1 MDGARDE
8 ARIFCGENSG
18 APGPAVLTSGA
29 SRVTARVVRVAELV
43 GVRQFRLVE
52 GQAPDP
58 GPGEVQV
65 QVQAVGICGSD
76 MHSFAEGA
84 IGDTP
89 VIYPTVLGHESAGI
103 VAKIG
108 AGVTGWSVG
117 DRAAFEP
124 SVFCYHCS
132 YCLRGRH
139 NLCTSMRFLSTP
151 GGDPGFLRDRVNL
164 PPGNLLSLP
173 STLSIA
179 EATLVEPLSIAL
191 HSMKLATPLL
201 GETAAVFGAGPIGL
215 LTIAAL
221 KAAGVRR
228 IWAVEPLAH
237 RRAMATSMGADAVLD
252 PADSNTAATIIA
264 ESGGLGVDMVYDCA
278 AKGNTTDQSLIAAA
292 PGGRVVLTGISSD
305 LRLSL
310 DVHLWRR
317 KELALLQVRRSNDEL
332 AAARDLL
339 ARQTRLFAPLITHNR
354 PIEQI
359 AAAFAL
365 IEHYDDGVGKL
376 LVRLDQ

>member
-1 MDGARDE
+1 M
-8 ARIFCGENSG
+8 
-18 APGPAVLTSGA
+18 
-29 SRVTARVVRVAELV
+29 RVAQLV

-52 GQAPDP
+52 GQTPDP
-58 GPGEVQV
+58 GAGEVQV
-65 QVQAVGICGSD
+65 QVQAVGVCGSD
-76 MHSFAEGA
+76 MHVYAEGA
-84 IGDTP
+84 LGDTP
-89 VIYPTVLGHESAGI
+89 VVYPRVLGHEPAGVI
-103 VAKIG
+103 AKVG

-124 SVFCYHCS
+124 SLFCYHCS

-139 NLCTSMRFLSTP
+139 NLCGSMRFLSSS

-164 PPGNLLSLP
+164 PQGNLIALP
-173 STLSIA
+173 ATLSIA
-179 EATLVEPLSIAL
+179 EGTLVEPLSIAL
-191 HSMKLATPLL
+191 HSMKLAAPVL

-221 KAAGVRR
+221 KVAGVRR

-237 RRAMATSMGADAVLD
+237 RRALATSMGADAALD
-252 PADSNTAATIIA
+252 PADGSPAATIVA

-278 AKGNTTDQSLIAAA
+278 AKGDTMDQSLRAAA
-292 PGGRVVLTGISSD
+292 PGGRVALTGIPSD
-305 LRLSL
+305 LRVSL

-317 KELALLQVRRSNDEL
+317 KELALLQVRRSNDEM

-339 ARQTRLFAPLITHNR
+339 ARQPRLFAPLITHNR
-354 PIEQI
+354 PIEHV

-365 IEHYDDGVGKL
+365 IDHYSDGVGKL
-376 LVRLDQ
+376 LVRFD